1 MNVLKTIYS
10 KGPYNFD
17 LVLNRLSLDPL
28 HVVDSVKRT
37 VEVPLMIDGTP
48 QVVEVRAIGTTE
60 KPAFE
65 ITGTNEKGIETL
77 TDIFQLNTDLGKIYS
92 HFQQTTLKSLFDDH
106 YGTAMVLE
114 FAPYRSLLKSI
125 IHQQLN
131 LKFAHTLT
139 ERFVKTYGNEIDGV
153 WFYPAPEK
161 LAVLTV
167 EELRE
172 LQFSGRKA
180 EYVIGVAE
188 KVCSGE
194 LNFKEMKYLS
204 NQEIHDILIKL
215 RGVGPW
221 TVQNFLMF
229 GIGRPN
235 LFPMADIGLQ
245 NALKNRFDLAEKPSK
260 SEMEQYIKEWEPYL
274 SYASLYLWRSIESG
288 VKK

>member
-1 MNVLKTIYS
+1 M
-10 KGPYNFD
+10 
-17 LVLNRLSLDPL
+17 
-28 HVVDSVKRT
+28 
-37 VEVPLMIDGTP
+37 
-48 QVVEVRAIGTTE
+48 
-60 KPAFE
+60 
-65 ITGTNEKGIETL
+65 
-77 TDIFQLNTDLGKIYS
+77 
-92 HFQQTTLKSLFDDH
+92 
-106 YGTAMVLE
+106 
-114 FAPYRSLLKSI
+114 KSI

-221 TVQNFLMF
+221 TGTKFSHVWNWEAEF
-229 GIGRPN
+229 IPN
-235 LFPMADIGLQ
+235 G
-245 NALKNRFDLAEKPSK
+245 
-260 SEMEQYIKEWEPYL
+260 PY
-274 SYASLYLWRSIESG
+274 WITKC
-288 VKK
+288 VKKSFRFSRETKQI